1 MALDNIN
8 DVLLAATFTSDG
20 AGNVQNITF
29 PVSGLPKFNSGND
42 VQEGAELVYA
52 LLDRLQT
59 AVSAGGHSSL
69 GASVANTFNAG
80 ALTMNRTFT
89 FSNVLNI
96 GDLSNFDVKPDPSF
110 NAIPTLAF
118 DVSSSISLAEA
129 DVEGS
134 AFTMDSLTFT
144 ADGVAVG
151 NVATYAFT
159 ITPTDEVAGVNAD
172 DMEVVY
178 DSGWKLKSK
187 SGATFTQESS
197 KAYKISVTTADTDD
211 VNPIPVIEDSFALTI
226 T

>member
-1 MALDNIN
+1 MPLDNIN

-20 AGNVQNITF
+20 SGNVQNITF

-59 AVSAGGHSSL
+59 AVSAAGHSSL
-69 GASVANTFNAG
+69 GASVNNTFNAN
-80 ALTMNRTFT
+80 ALTMNRNFS
-89 FSNVLNI
+89 FSNTLDVSN
-96 GDLSNFDVKPDPSF
+96 LSNFDVKPDTSF
-110 NAIPTLAF
+110 NAIPTLALV
-118 DVSSSISLAEA
+118 VSSSISLTEA

-151 NVATYAFT
+151 DVATYVFD
-159 ITPTDEVAGVNAD
+159 ITAEDSTPGVNAD

-187 SGATFTQESS
+187 SGATFLSL
-197 KAYKISVTTADTDD
+197 IH
-211 VNPIPVIEDSFALTI
+211 I
-226 T
+226 

>member
-1 MALDNIN
+1 MPLDNIN

-20 AGNVQNITF
+20 SGNVLNITF

-59 AVSAGGHSSL
+59 AVSAAGHSSL
-69 GASVANTFNAG
+69 GASVNNTFNAS
-80 ALTMNRTFT
+80 ALTMNRN
-89 FSNVLNI
+89 FSFNSTLDVS
-96 GDLSNFDVKPDPSF
+96 DLSNFDVKPDTSF
-110 NAIPTLAF
+110 NAIPTLALV
-118 DVSSSISLAEA
+118 VSSTISQTEA

-134 AFTMDSLTFT
+134 EFTMDSLTFT
-144 ADGVAVG
+144 ADGVAIG
-151 NVATYAFT
+151 NVATYAFD
-159 ITPTDEVAGVNAD
+159 ITAEDGGANAA

-187 SGATFTQESS
+187 SGATFSTEAS
-197 KAYKISVTTADTDD
+197 KVYKISVTTDDTDD
-211 VNPIPVIEDSFALTI
+211 VNPIPVVEDTFALTI